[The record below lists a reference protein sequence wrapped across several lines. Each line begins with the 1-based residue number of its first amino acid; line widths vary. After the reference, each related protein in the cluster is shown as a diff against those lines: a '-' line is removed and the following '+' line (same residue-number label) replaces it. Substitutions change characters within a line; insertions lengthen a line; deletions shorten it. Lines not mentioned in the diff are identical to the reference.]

1 MTWLSTD
8 IRHQIKHYW
17 HQQQTWVVERNVMS
31 KLQPYKMI
39 RRNIWQR
46 ADLGPPWHPR
56 VLEHGCKG
64 SEWGFDGSES
74 GLLAPERVDHSVL
87 ENWSQDPSPL
97 HTHTHTSPNTTS
109 IFGPIC
115 FPVPHSSPQHSQ
127 THTTHSLNPIVNII
141 SFSDRWEGSDLME
154 NEATNLHPYYTV
166 IHTQLQTCMC
176 KLALSCTML
185 PRMTLTV
192 THLLNWYV
200 KEEGDGKSVCQ
211 K

>member
-1 MTWLSTD
+1 MTWFSTGV
-8 IRHQIKHYW
+8 RHQIKHHW
-17 HQQQTWVVERNVMS
+17 HQQQTWFVERNVMS
-31 KLQPYKMI
+31 KLQPHKMI
-39 RRNIWQR
+39 RGNIWQR
-46 ADLGPPWHPR
+46 ADPGPPWHPR
-56 VLEHGCKG
+56 VQEHGCKG
-64 SEWGFDGSES
+64 SQRDFDGSES
-74 GLLAPERVDHSVL
+74 GLLGPRESWPQRPGKLISG
-87 ENWSQDPSPL
+87 SPPL
-97 HTHTHTSPNTTS
+97 HTHTSPNTTS

-127 THTTHSLNPIVNII
+127 THTTRSLNPIVNII

-154 NEATNLHPYYTV
+154 NEPTNLHPYNTV

-200 KEEGDGKSVCQ
+200 KGEGDRKSVCQ

>member
-1 MTWLSTD
+1 MWCQSCSPIRWSGETFDSELTWGRPGTQGCWNMGVRAVSEALMAVS
-8 IRHQIKHYW
+8 QGCW
-17 HQQQTWVVERNVMS
+17 
-31 KLQPYKMI
+31 P
-39 RRNIWQR
+39 QR
-46 ADLGPPWHPR
+46 ELTTASWKIDLRIP
-56 VLEHGCKG
+56 L
-64 SEWGFDGSES
+64 
-74 GLLAPERVDHSVL
+74 
-87 ENWSQDPSPL
+87 PS
-97 HTHTHTSPNTTS
+97 THTHTSPNTTS